1 MSTTAQMLL
10 VKPPALACLPAAT
23 KALKGVIE
31 TLPAGHGLEGWI
43 SGALVGSKLSELLA
57 GQITMMYL
65 LLDAR
70 WLSLATSAAA
80 QFAEETR
87 APGLDPWVTDC
98 QSAAVAFSLLERGQ
112 PWVGLELDLMVE
124 SLMKVPG
131 LVLGRTVAKEQ
142 LLGQWLI
149 EVIWRGFVTLK
160 GCGAGASDSE
170 IEGLRAFQEK
180 ALGLLRMRL
189 GLPPLRL

>member
-10 VKPPALACLPAAT
+10 VKPPALACLPAAA

-43 SGALVGSKLSELLA
+43 SGAVAGSKLSELLA

-70 WLSLATSAAA
+70 WLAAA
-80 QFAEETR
+80 QHFAEQAQVE
-87 APGLDPWVTDC
+87 GVEPWVAGC
-98 QSAAVAFSLLERGQ
+98 QTAAVAFSVLERAQ

-124 SLMKVPG
+124 SLAAVPG

-149 EVIWRGFVTLK
+149 EMIWRGFGALK
-160 GCGAGASDSE
+160 VCCASASDDE
-170 IEGLRAFQEK
+170 LEALRAFQEK
-180 ALGLLRMRL
+180 ALGLLR
-189 GLPPLRL
+189 LRRTPH